1 MIIPERITNIVFSVH
16 WLSSLRTL
24 FYMTEK
30 KTVFVYADVY
40 QWFDKTNKNLD
51 EKKYNATDF
60 NSFQ

>member
-1 MIIPERITNIVFSVH
+1 MIIPERITNITFSVH

-30 KTVFVYADVY
+30 NSINVY

-51 EKKYNATDF
+51 EKKYSATGF